1 MTVATAK
8 SITDWLHLEP
18 LGEVGLYKTTFKDH
32 HLGNVF
38 IRSLHGGV
46 SGATIELAAEMMT
59 RENVGSDVPLMISSS
74 SVDYLRITKDTDLYA
89 RTTVVRQSRRLSIV
103 DVVCWQDEETVPVVR
118 GVVTIKIG

>member
-8 SITDWLHLEP
+8 SITDWLQLEP